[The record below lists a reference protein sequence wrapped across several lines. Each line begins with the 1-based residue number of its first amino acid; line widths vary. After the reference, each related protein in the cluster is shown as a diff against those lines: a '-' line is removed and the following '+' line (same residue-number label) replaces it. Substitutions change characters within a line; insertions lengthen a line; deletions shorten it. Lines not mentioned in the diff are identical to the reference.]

1 MRVPASQM
9 SVTEIRFR
17 LCTLLRDRRG
27 PEVVEIT
34 RRGRPIGLLLR
45 GPAVGAKG
53 KALLRKGPAAS
64 CKTLRGTVEIQGD
77 LGAALRRVRT
87 RLWQGR

>member
-9 SVTEIRFR
+9 SVTEIRNR
-17 LCTLLRDRRG
+17 LCTLLQDRQG

-34 RRGRPIGLLLR
+34 RRGRPIGLLLC
-45 GPAVGAKG
+45 GSAVRAKG
-53 KALLRKGPAAS
+53 KALLRKGPAVS
-64 CKTLRGTVEIQGD
+64 RKTLRGSVEIQGD
-77 LGAALRRVRT
+77 LGVALRRVRA